1 MAFIVIVIVKVEI
14 YLMALGPAYD
24 IEQMLFLAFPYLSWH
39 FFQQFSLHAYSGES
53 GVVSMSFLM
62 IKLVNVY
69 KFLYFFHKFVLRHA
83 VINVG
88 FLVQESDAQ
97 VECHTFGFCFDAI
110 KLSETLYVL
119 F

>member
-1 MAFIVIVIVKVEI
+1 
-14 YLMALGPAYD
+14 MALGPIYN
-24 IEQMLFLAFPYLSWH
+24 IEKMLFLTFPYLSWH
-39 FFQQFSLHAYSGES
+39 FLQQFSLHAYSGEF
-53 GVVSMSFLM
+53 GVVSVSFLM

-69 KFLYFFHKFVLRHA
+69 KFSYFFHEFDLGHA

-110 KLSETLYVL
+110 KLSEAFYVI